1 MSVSRNFLRMWAAVL
16 LLTGGASASASA
28 GEELLGRITVGDIG
42 VTILSDGYRDMD
54 AKLFLTPN
62 PGQAEA
68 VAAIYP
74 QGTTRNS
81 LNTFLIQTAG
91 RTVLVDTGGGVLLG
105 PNAGGLPKALAAAG
119 VAPEDITDVIITH
132 VHRDHIG
139 GLGPN
144 GKAAFPN
151 ATLHL
156 STAERDFWLNPEKQA
171 QAPER
176 ARSTFATTREMLALY
191 PGKVRTFDA
200 DQEVLPG
207 IRSLAAFGHTPGHM
221 ALLVHSQ
228 GANLLIWG
236 DLLHGMDLQLA
247 RPDIAISFDSD
258 PVQAIASRKALLSR
272 AASEG
277 WAVTGVHVP
286 GPQAYRIQAK
296 GDGYAV
302 VR

>member
-1 MSVSRNFLRMWAAVL
+1 MARPRARARTECKVHRR
-16 LLTGGASASASA
+16 
-28 GEELLGRITVGDIG
+28 G
-42 VTILSDGYRDMD
+42 V
-54 AKLFLTPN
+54 
-62 PGQAEA
+62 Q
-68 VAAIYP
+68 VAALYP
-74 QGTTRNS
+74 QGSTRNS
-81 LNTFLIQTAG
+81 LNAFLLHTAG
-91 RTVLVDTGGGVLLG
+91 RTVLVDTGGGLLLG
-105 PNAGGLPKALAAAG
+105 PSAGGLPKALAAAG
-119 VAPEDITDVIITH
+119 VAPEDITDVSITH

-144 GKAAFPN
+144 GKAAFSN

-156 STAERDFWLNPEKQA
+156 SIAERNYWLNPEA
-171 QAPER
+171 QATER
-176 ARSTFATTREMLALY
+176 ARSTIAATREMLGLY

-221 ALLVHSQ
+221 VLLVHSQ
-228 GANLLIWG
+228 GANLLLWG
-236 DLLHGMDLQLA
+236 DLLHGLDLQLA

-258 PVQAIASRKALLSR
+258 PVQAIASRKALLAR